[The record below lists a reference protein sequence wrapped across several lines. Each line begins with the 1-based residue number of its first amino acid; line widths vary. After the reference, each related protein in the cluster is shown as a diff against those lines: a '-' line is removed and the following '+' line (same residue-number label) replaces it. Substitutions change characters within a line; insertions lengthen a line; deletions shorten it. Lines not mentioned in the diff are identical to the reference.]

1 MKLKPPRHARGRRNA
16 FRLRLRMSN
25 SWPDLF
31 GVSQFLEP
39 SLVDA
44 IVAEMKTAAGS
55 AATVYGSTVSG
66 SVEES
71 VRRTFRLKPSNE
83 TVALVV
89 ERLLALKDAVEK
101 RFQLV
106 LKECEEPQFLR
117 YREGDFF
124 VAHQDGNTGLLRL
137 ETEQRL
143 ISTVIFLSRE
153 SESPGVGDYCGGALM
168 FSNFGEHFR
177 VAGEPGTLVA
187 FRSETTH
194 EVTPV
199 TYGERYS
206 IASWYR

>member
-1 MKLKPPRHARGRRNA
+1 MRSLGECSSKLVFCRT
-16 FRLRLRMSN
+16 MSN

-31 GVSQFLEP
+31 AVSQFLEP

-44 IVAEMKTAAGS
+44 IVAEMKAAPGS
-55 AATVYGSTVSG
+55 EATVYGSTVAG
-66 SVEES
+66 TIDES
-71 VRRTFRLKPSNE
+71 VRRTFRVKPSKE
-83 TVALVV
+83 TVALVIQK
-89 ERLLALKDAVEK
+89 LLEIKEAVEN

-124 VAHQDGNTGLLRL
+124 VAHQDGHTGLLRL
-137 ETEQRL
+137 PTEDRL

-153 SESPGVGDYCGGALM
+153 SESTEAGAYSGGSLG
-168 FSNFGEHFR
+168 FSCLRDRFR
-177 VAGEPGTLVA
+177 VTSEPGSLLA

-206 IASWYR
+206 IASWYT

>member
-1 MKLKPPRHARGRRNA
+1 
-16 FRLRLRMSN
+16 MSK

-31 GVSQFLEP
+31 VVPQFLEP
-39 SLVDA
+39 SLLDA
-44 IVAEMKTAAGS
+44 IVAEMKAAAGS

-66 SVEES
+66 SVDES
-71 VRRTFRLKPSNE
+71 VRRTFRVKPSNE
-83 TVALVV
+83 TVALVIR
-89 ERLLALKDAVEK
+89 ELLVVKDAVEK
-101 RFQLV
+101 HFDVV

-137 ETEQRL
+137 ETEKRL
-143 ISTVIFLSRE
+143 ISTVIFLNA
-153 SESPGVGDYCGGALM
+153 DYDGGSLVC
-168 FSNFGEHFR
+168 SNFGERFR
-177 VAGEPGTLVA
+177 VPGEPGTLVA

-199 TYGERYS
+199 THGERYS